1 MDFYGKIDVNE
12 LLLTLTP
19 SFCVVNVNFILRL
32 RSHIKVITQLSTPE
46 KGSHIGS
53 ASFIV
58 VPVFP
63 RNVRG
68 AEYSK
73 IVGVIVFNQ

>member
-1 MDFYGKIDVNE
+1 MARSIVNE
-12 LLLTLTP
+12 LAVINSHSLILCHECK
-19 SFCVVNVNFILRL
+19 FDLRL
-32 RSHIKVITQLSTPE
+32 RSHIKVLTQLVTPE

-73 IVGVIVFNQ
+73 IVGVIVCNQ